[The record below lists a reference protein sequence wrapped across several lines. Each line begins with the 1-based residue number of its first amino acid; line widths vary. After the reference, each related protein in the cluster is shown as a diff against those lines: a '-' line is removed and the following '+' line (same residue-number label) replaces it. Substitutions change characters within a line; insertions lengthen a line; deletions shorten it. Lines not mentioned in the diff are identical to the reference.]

1 MRIFA
6 IAVVG
11 AVLGTAP
18 ALAYDPICDHNY
30 YVCMTDAQKRLDE
43 WDRYYAELECI
54 QAYDTCRGVP
64 LAASESTGHE
74 DIAPSATDSHTQVA
88 EQDG

>member
-1 MRIFA
+1 MFA

-11 AVLGTAP
+11 TVLGTPP
-18 ALAYDPICDHNY
+18 ALAYDPICDHHY

-54 QAYDTCRGVP
+54 QAYDACRGVP
-64 LAASESTGHE
+64 QVSHRSRSPGNDFTGLRAAAMRCG
-74 DIAPSATDSHTQVA
+74 
-88 EQDG
+88 